1 MISLDIPHRQTLSW
15 YVCRFESLREKASS
29 LYASINQLFLEV
41 QLKDNARRK
50 GTRK

>member
-1 MISLDIPHRQTLSW
+1 MICLDIPHRQTLSW
-15 YVCRFESLREKASS
+15 CVCRFESLREKAPL

-41 QLKDNARRK
+41 QLNDNARRK